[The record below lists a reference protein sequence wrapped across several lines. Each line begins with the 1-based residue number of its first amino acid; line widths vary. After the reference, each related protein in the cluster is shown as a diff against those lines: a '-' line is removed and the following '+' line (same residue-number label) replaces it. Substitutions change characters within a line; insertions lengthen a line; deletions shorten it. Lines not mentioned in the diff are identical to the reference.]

1 MTTQYRLPRSIQII
15 SGCLLLWTSLFSNL
29 QAAPPPTILVLG
41 DSLSAAYGINE
52 EQGWVALLQQQLR
65 KGDSPYQ
72 VVNISISG
80 ETSQGGLSRLP
91 HALEQYHPQLL
102 ILALGANDGL
112 RGNSL
117 KQLKQNLERIIKL
130 AQQQKSKVLLVG
142 MQLPPNYGAQFSQKF
157 RSLFADVAKQQ
168 ALPFVPFLLEKIAG
182 DNGFFQAD
190 GLHPRAQAQPLLLE
204 TVWPELEPLL

>member
-1 MTTQYRLPRSIQII
+1 MIIQCRQLRAIQVV
-15 SGCLLLWTSLFSNL
+15 LLLWLLLISNL
-29 QAAPPPTILVLG
+29 QAAPQPTILVLG
-41 DSLSAAYGINE
+41 DSLSTAYGIDE

-65 KGDSPYQ
+65 KADYPYQ

-91 HALEQYHPQLL
+91 RALEQYHPQLL

-117 KQLKQNLERIIKL
+117 KRLKQNLERMIKL
-130 AQQQKSKVLLVG
+130 ARQQKSKVLLVG
-142 MQLPPNYGAQFSQKF
+142 MQLPPNYGTQFNQKF
-157 RSLFADVAKQQ
+157 RSLFADIAKQQ
-168 ALPFVPFLLEKIAG
+168 SLPFVPFLLEKMAR
-182 DNGFFQAD
+182 DNGLFQAD

-204 TVWPELEPLL
+204 VVWPALEPLL

>member
-1 MTTQYRLPRSIQII
+1 MIIQYRQLRAIQVA
-15 SGCLLLWTSLFSNL
+15 LLLWLLLISNP
-29 QAAPPPTILVLG
+29 QAAPQPTILVLG

-65 KGDSPYQ
+65 KADYPYQ

-91 HALEQYHPQLL
+91 RALEQYHPQLL

-117 KQLKQNLERIIKL
+117 KRLQQNLETMIKL
-130 AQQQKSKVLLVG
+130 ARQQKSKVLLVG
-142 MQLPPNYGAQFSQKF
+142 MQLPPNYGAQFNQKF
-157 RSLFADVAKQQ
+157 RNLFAEIAKQQ
-168 ALPFVPFLLEKIAG
+168 ALPFVPFLLEKMAG
-182 DNGFFQAD
+182 DNGLFQAD

-204 TVWPELEPLL
+204 TVWPALKPLL

>member
-1 MTTQYRLPRSIQII
+1 MIIQYRQLRAVQVVLILW
-15 SGCLLLWTSLFSNL
+15 LLLSFNL
-29 QAAPPPTILVLG
+29 QAAPQPTILVLG
-41 DSLSAAYGINE
+41 DSLSAAHGINE

-65 KGDSPYQ
+65 KSNYRYQ

-80 ETSQGGLSRLP
+80 ETSQGGLSRLSR
-91 HALEQYHPQLL
+91 ALEQYHPQLL

-117 KQLKQNLERIIKL
+117 KQLKQNLERMIKL

-142 MQLPPNYGAQFSQKF
+142 MQLPPNYGVQFNQQF
-157 RSLFADVAKQQ
+157 RSLFADIAQQQ
-168 ALPFVPFLLEKIAG
+168 ALPFVPFLLEKMAR
-182 DNGFFQAD
+182 DNGLFQAD

-204 TVWPELEPLL
+204 VVWPALEPLL

>member
-1 MTTQYRLPRSIQII
+1 MIIQYRQRRAIQVV
-15 SGCLLLWTSLFSNL
+15 LLLWLLLVSNL
-29 QAAPPPTILVLG
+29 HAAPQPTILVLG

-65 KGDSPYQ
+65 KADYPYR

-91 HALEQYHPQLL
+91 RALEQYHPQLL

-117 KQLKQNLERIIKL
+117 KRLKQNLEGMIKL
-130 AQQQKSKVLLVG
+130 ARQQKSKVLLVG
-142 MQLPPNYGAQFSQKF
+142 MQLPPNYGTQFNQKF
-157 RSLFADVAKQQ
+157 HNLFADIAKQQ
-168 ALPFVPFLLEKIAG
+168 SLPFVPFLLEKMAR
-182 DNGFFQAD
+182 DNGLFQAD

-204 TVWPELEPLL
+204 VVWPVLEPLL